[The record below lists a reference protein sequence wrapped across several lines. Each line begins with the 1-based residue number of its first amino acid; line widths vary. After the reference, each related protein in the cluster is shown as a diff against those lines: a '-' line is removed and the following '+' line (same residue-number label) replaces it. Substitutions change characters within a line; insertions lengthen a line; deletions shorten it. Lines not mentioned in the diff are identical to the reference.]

1 MDNKNGDF
9 CLATSKV
16 CDFLTSDCGH
26 VIVCKVFDWPVFL
39 YSWGYNTTCSLGKH
53 LTPLEVVFG
62 VFMWT
67 EMFFRM
73 NAEKSLLVYM
83 NVAIDSTRR
92 WKHSSENHVDVVM
105 SQLRL
110 IILHVNFTTSQLW
123 DVVKFTWSKWLDWH
137 VWDYCHGH
145 CNYEGMD
152 MVSNNNRLG
161 CGV

>member
-1 MDNKNGDF
+1 M
-9 CLATSKV
+9 
-16 CDFLTSDCGH
+16 
-26 VIVCKVFDWPVFL
+26 
-39 YSWGYNTTCSLGKH
+39 
-53 LTPLEVVFG
+53 TPLEVVFG

-92 WKHSSENHVDVVM
+92 WKHSLENHVDVVM

-123 DVVKFTWSKWLDWH
+123 DVKKI
-137 VWDYCHGH
+137 YM
-145 CNYEGMD
+145 E
-152 MVSNNNRLG
+152 
-161 CGV
+161 